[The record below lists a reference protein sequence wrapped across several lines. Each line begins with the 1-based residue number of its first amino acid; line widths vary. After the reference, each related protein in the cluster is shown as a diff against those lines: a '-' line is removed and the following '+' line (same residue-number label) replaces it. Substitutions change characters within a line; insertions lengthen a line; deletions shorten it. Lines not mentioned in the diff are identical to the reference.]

1 MTLEYPWAL
10 ILAPLL
16 IVSALLRRRA
26 PQYAPTPYAP
36 PLAAIPPSLRLRL
49 RGPLLAVG
57 NSTAAFFLAFAAARP
72 YTVTQ
77 EIKPRE
83 ARNIILALDLSRSMA
98 MNDFRSAYGLVS
110 RFRGVQSVVSNFL
123 ERRHDDRIGLVVFG
137 ATAFVQSPL
146 THDHKL
152 IADLVRAL
160 DVGIAGDGTALGDGL
175 GVSIKRAVEVPAES
189 RAVVL
194 LTDGVSTA
202 GSVSPQ
208 QAAGVAREMKVTV
221 HTIGIGGDG
230 EFPGRTGR
238 EFDEKL
244 LTEIAQ
250 STGGTYSNATSV
262 DQLERIYREIE
273 SLHTSKEERPTEVLV
288 EEHFPV
294 LLAIALALYGVTLSL
309 SRTVFR
315 KLP

>member
-1 MTLEYPWAL
+1 MTFDSPWTL
-10 ILAPLL
+10 LLAPLL
-16 IVSALLRRRA
+16 WGCLLMRRKA
-26 PQYAPTPYAP
+26 PHYAPTPHAP
-36 PLAAIPPSLRLRL
+36 PFAAIPPSLRLRL
-49 RGPLLAVG
+49 RGPLLMAG
-57 NSTAAFFLAFAAARP
+57 YGASIFFLAAAAARP
-72 YTVTQ
+72 FTVAQ
-77 EIKPRE
+77 EIRPLE

-98 MNDFRSAYGLVS
+98 MTDFRSADQLMS
-110 RFRGVQSVVSNFL
+110 RFQGVQVVVSNFL
-123 ERRHDDRIGLVVFG
+123 ERRHEDRIGLVVFG

-146 THDHKL
+146 THDHAL

-160 DVGIAGDGTALGDGL
+160 DVGVAGDGTALGDGL

-194 LTDGVSTA
+194 VTDGVSTA

-208 QAAGVAREMKVTV
+208 QAAAVAREMGVTV

-230 EFPGRTGR
+230 EFPGRTGK

-262 DQLERIYREIE
+262 EQLDRIYREIE
-273 SLHTSKEERPTEVLV
+273 SLRTSKEERPTEVIV
-288 EEHFPV
+288 EEHYP
-294 LLAIALALYGVTLSL
+294 LLLLIALVVYGVTLAL
-309 SRTVFR
+309 GRTYFLR
-315 KLP
+315 LP

>member
-1 MTLEYPWAL
+1 MSLEYPWAL
-10 ILAPLL
+10 LLAPLL
-16 IVSALLRRRA
+16 LAVMLVRRRA
-26 PQYAPTPYAP
+26 PRYAPTPHAP
-36 PLAAIPPSLRLRL
+36 SLAAIPPSLRLRL
-49 RGPLLAVG
+49 RGPLLTAGNALAVL
-57 NSTAAFFLAFAAARP
+57 FLSFAAARP

-77 EIKPRE
+77 EIKPKE
-83 ARNIILALDLSRSMA
+83 ARNVILALDLSRSMA
-98 MNDFRSAYGLVS
+98 MNDFRSSSGIVS
-110 RFRGVQSVVSNFL
+110 RFRGVQAVVSNFL

-137 ATAFVQSPL
+137 VTAFVQSPL
-146 THDHKL
+146 THDHRL

-160 DVGIAGDGTALGDGL
+160 EVGLAGDGTALGDGL
-175 GVSIKRAVEVPAES
+175 GVSIKRAVEVPAKS

-208 QAAGVAREMKVTV
+208 QAAGVAREMGVIV
-221 HTIGIGGDG
+221 HTIGIGGEG

-262 DQLERIYREIE
+262 EQLERIYREIE
-273 SLHTSKEERPTEVLV
+273 SLSTSKEERPTEVIV
-288 EEHFPV
+288 EEYFPV
-294 LLAIALALYGVTLSL
+294 LLAIALALYGLTLSL
-309 SRTVFR
+309 SRTIFR